1 MKFQDG
7 NEVSVYF
14 YVTSKYISLTK
25 KKCID
30 KPKSVCDRL
39 RDVNIYSSKNSLS
52 MIPIITVLSPITCCW
67 Y

>member
-14 YVTSKYISLTK
+14 YVTSKYVSLTK

-30 KPKSVCDRL
+30 KPKSVCERL
-39 RDVNIYSSKNSLS
+39 RDVNIYSS
-52 MIPIITVLSPITCCW
+52 
-67 Y
+67 